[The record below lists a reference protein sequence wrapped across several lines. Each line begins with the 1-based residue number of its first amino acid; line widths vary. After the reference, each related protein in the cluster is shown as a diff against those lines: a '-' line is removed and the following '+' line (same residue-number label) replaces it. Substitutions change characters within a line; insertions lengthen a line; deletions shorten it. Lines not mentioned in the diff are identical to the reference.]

1 MDGIASAA
9 AIVLAVVFAW
19 AGVAKLVRGADTESS
34 FAALGLPAAA
44 LLARVVPGIEI
55 VLAVA
60 LVARPAIAAW
70 PALALLGT
78 FTFVIWLAIARGVA
92 APCSCFGTAR
102 KDPVSTNEIVRNGM
116 LAGLAI
122 VASAAHGPAGWP
134 GLPQLVL
141 VTVATTLGRVGLALA
156 DFRRQGGRIFPTM
169 PGEPS

>member
-1 MDGIASAA
+1 MM
-9 AIVLAVVFAW
+9 IVMEKVSTEVV
-19 AGVAKLVRGADTESS
+19 S
-34 FAALGLPAAA
+34 
-44 LLARVVPGIEI
+44 LLARIVPVVE
-55 VLAVA
+55 VLLALA

-70 PALALLGT
+70 PALVLLGA

-102 KDPVSTNEIVRNGM
+102 KEPVSTNEIVRNGM

-122 VASAAHGPAGWP
+122 VASAAHGSAAWP

-141 VTVATTLGRVGLALA
+141 VTVATALGRVGLALA

-169 PGEPS
+169 PGQPS